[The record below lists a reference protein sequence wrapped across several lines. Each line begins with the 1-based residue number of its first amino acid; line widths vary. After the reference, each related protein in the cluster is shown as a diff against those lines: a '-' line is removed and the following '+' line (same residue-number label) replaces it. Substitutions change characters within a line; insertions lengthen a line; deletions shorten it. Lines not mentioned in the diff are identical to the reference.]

1 MTRRSVYTVG
11 LLFTLVCTA
20 MTIASIAMP
29 RWVSYR
35 PNGEREYSYGLH
47 SRCSAK
53 TGHCVPFPRTTDC
66 DKDASFCNM
75 WRTVGFLMSFGVV
88 VELCTLVSFVVIVA
102 GGVQRRVQGWG
113 VVVGVLVFS
122 AIIQGAGMAIVS
134 YVFDHDA
141 RFFSGFVLDS
151 SWSMCTAS
159 FSLLVLTAL
168 GITASAYYL
177 PAEGDYELIPEM
189 DIEPDDQLLS
199 RVAAWD
205 NGYKH
210 IGFQYQ
216 NEPPERDPDMMSIA
230 SFQSRQSIS
239 NSVRSPSMSRP
250 QR

>member
-1 MTRRSVYTVG
+1 
-11 LLFTLVCTA
+11 
-20 MTIASIAMP
+20 
-29 RWVSYR
+29 
-35 PNGEREYSYGLH
+35 
-47 SRCSAK
+47 
-53 TGHCVPFPRTTDC
+53 
-66 DKDASFCNM
+66 M

-113 VVVGVLVFS
+113 VVVGVLAFS

-177 PAEGDYELIPEM
+177 PAENDYELIPEM

-230 SFQSRQSIS
+230 SFQSRYSIS
-239 NSVRSPSMSRP
+239 GSVRSPSMSRP

>member
-1 MTRRSVYTVG
+1 
-11 LLFTLVCTA
+11 
-20 MTIASIAMP
+20 
-29 RWVSYR
+29 
-35 PNGEREYSYGLH
+35 
-47 SRCSAK
+47 
-53 TGHCVPFPRTTDC
+53 
-66 DKDASFCNM
+66 
-75 WRTVGFLMSFGVV
+75 
-88 VELCTLVSFVVIVA
+88 
-102 GGVQRRVQGWG
+102 
-113 VVVGVLVFS
+113 
-122 AIIQGAGMAIVS
+122 
-134 YVFDHDA
+134 
-141 RFFSGFVLDS
+141 
-151 SWSMCTAS
+151 MCTAS
-159 FSLLVLTAL
+159 WTLLVATAL

-210 IGFQYQ
+210 IGFVYT